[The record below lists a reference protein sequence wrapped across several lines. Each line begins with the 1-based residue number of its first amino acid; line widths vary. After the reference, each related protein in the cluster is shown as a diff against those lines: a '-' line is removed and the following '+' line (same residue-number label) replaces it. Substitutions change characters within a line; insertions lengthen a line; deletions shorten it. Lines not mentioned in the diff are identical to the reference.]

1 MRVFLVLSSSG
12 VLFYLVLLF
21 HLYRDGRRNRNRV
34 ELLHDF
40 EFDRKATPRSGHAGL
55 GVTADAHRPALS
67 QKAIWL
73 PVSTFEWKPANGVAQ
88 SKLQRTGTLATP
100 VGRVNRS

>member
-34 ELLHDF
+34 ELLHKA
-40 EFDRKATPRSGHAGL
+40 EFD
-55 GVTADAHRPALS
+55 
-67 QKAIWL
+67 
-73 PVSTFEWKPANGVAQ
+73 
-88 SKLQRTGTLATP
+88 
-100 VGRVNRS
+100 